1 MPPASFSKIAYRSI
15 AASAASYTCSTSW
28 HKKIPSSLPSETMP
42 LESRPLGSSSEY
54 HPELS
59 QQNGSVTERTS
70 TGNCTRSRSRTD
82 HALSE
87 TSTIDSSD
95 ASDHRLKSE
104 ADHEG
109 ISQTDYDDAFTDRG
123 DVDFDDEGYVDLDTA
138 STTSVNTVAENFQ
151 QLFGR
156 QYHNEDIGYH
166 WEPNDETRQQMWD
179 GFHHIYSD
187 LLEGLNKAT
196 IPCGSP
202 VLLLTSSGIWA
213 IDFADEHPDADV
225 IGIDISPIMPNWV
238 PPNLKFQI
246 DDCGREWT
254 FKESSFDYIHAR
266 DLNGSV
272 NWREF
277 TKEVFRALAPG
288 GVAEFHE
295 GPIEFRSR
303 KVTLAKES
311 YMNRWGGF
319 FRAAREKRR
328 RPFLVAN
335 NETLQQEMAAAGF
348 KDITAY
354 EYEIPIGPWP
364 ESEEGKRLGK
374 FALAILT
381 WDIVGSILRL
391 AIEDFGWSEK
401 ETHVFAA
408 RVRNEILS
416 CSKEY
421 EIYTPR
427 KVVVGKKPE

>member
-1 MPPASFSKIAYRSI
+1 
-15 AASAASYTCSTSW
+15 
-28 HKKIPSSLPSETMP
+28 MP
-42 LESRPLGSSSEY
+42 LESRPLSSRSEY
-54 HPELS
+54 RPGLS
-59 QQNGSVTERTS
+59 QQNGSVTERAS
-70 TGNCTRSRSRTD
+70 TGDCTRSQSRTD

-87 TSTIDSSD
+87 TSTINSSNT
-95 ASDHRLKSE
+95 SDHRLKS
-104 ADHEG
+104 AMDHEG
-109 ISQTDYDDAFTDRG
+109 ISHTDYDEAFTGRG
-123 DVDFDDEGYVDLDTA
+123 DVDFDDAGYFDLDTT
-138 STTSVNTVAENFQ
+138 STTSVDTVAENFQ

-156 QYHNEDIGYH
+156 QYHNEGIGYH

-179 GFHHIYSD
+179 G
-187 LLEGLNKAT
+187 L
-196 IPCGSP
+196 
-202 VLLLTSSGIWA
+202 
-213 IDFADEHPDADV
+213 DFADEHPDADV

-272 NWREF
+272 NWCEF

-295 GPIEFRSR
+295 GPIKFRSR

-311 YMNRWGGF
+311 YMNRWGEF
-319 FRAAREKRR
+319 FRAVREKRR

-364 ESEEGKRLGK
+364 ESEDGKTLGK

-381 WDIVGSILRL
+381 LDIVGSILRL

-416 CSKEY
+416 YSKEY
-421 EIYTPR
+421 EIYISR

>member
-1 MPPASFSKIAYRSI
+1 
-15 AASAASYTCSTSW
+15 
-28 HKKIPSSLPSETMP
+28 MP
-42 LESRPLGSSSEY
+42 LESRPLGSSGEY
-54 HPELS
+54 RPELS
-59 QQNGSVTERTS
+59 QQNGSVTERAS
-70 TGNCTRSRSRTD
+70 TGNCTRCRSKTD

-95 ASDHRLKSE
+95 TRDHWLKSE
-104 ADHEG
+104 TDHEG

-123 DVDFDDEGYVDLDTA
+123 DEDFDDEGYFDLDTA
-138 STTSVNTVAENFQ
+138 STTSVDTVAENFQ

-156 QYHNEDIGYH
+156 QYHNEGIGYH
-166 WEPNDETRQQMWD
+166 CHDTLWQSGIVTVFIVSWASANR
-179 GFHHIYSD
+179 Y
-187 LLEGLNKAT
+187 NKR
-196 IPCGSP
+196 
-202 VLLLTSSGIWA
+202 VLDVGTGTGIWA
-213 IDFADEHPDADV
+213 IDFADKHPDADV
-225 IGIDISPIMPNWV
+225 IGIDISPTMPNWV
-238 PPNLKFQI
+238 PPNLKFQV

-311 YMNRWGGF
+311 YMNRWGEF

-335 NETLQQEMAAAGF
+335 NETLQQEMAVAGF

-364 ESEEGKRLGK
+364 ESEEGKTLGK
-374 FALAILT
+374 FARAILT
-381 WDIVGSILRL
+381 LDIVGSILRL

-421 EIYTPR
+421 EIYTSR

>member
-1 MPPASFSKIAYRSI
+1 
-15 AASAASYTCSTSW
+15 
-28 HKKIPSSLPSETMP
+28 MP
-42 LESRPLGSSSEY
+42 LESQPLASRSEY
-54 HPELS
+54 RPGLP
-59 QQNGSVTERTS
+59 QQHGSVAERASTS
-70 TGNCTRSRSRTD
+70 DCTRPQSRTD

-87 TSTIDSSD
+87 TSTINFSNTSNHG
-95 ASDHRLKSE
+95 SKSE
-104 ADHEG
+104 MNHEG
-109 ISQTDYDDAFTDRG
+109 ITHAYYDDAFTDRG
-123 DVDFDDEGYVDLDTA
+123 DEDFDDEGCFDLDTA

-156 QYHNEDIGYH
+156 QYHNEGIGYH
-166 WEPNDETRQQMWD
+166 WEPNDETRQEMWD
-179 GFHHIYSD
+179 GFHDTLWQSGIVAVFIVSWASANRY
-187 LLEGLNKAT
+187 NKR
-196 IPCGSP
+196 
-202 VLLLTSSGIWA
+202 VLDVGTGTGIWA

-225 IGIDISPIMPNWV
+225 IGIDISPIIPNWV

-246 DDCGREWT
+246 DDCDREWT

-272 NWREF
+272 SWREF
-277 TKEVFRALAPG
+277 SKEVFRALAPG

-303 KVTLAKES
+303 K
-311 YMNRWGGF
+311 
-319 FRAAREKRR
+319 
-328 RPFLVAN
+328 
-335 NETLQQEMAAAGF
+335 EMAAAGF
-348 KDITAY
+348 KDITVY

-364 ESEEGKRLGK
+364 ELEEGKTLGK

-381 WDIVGSILRL
+381 LDIVGSILRL

-416 CSKEY
+416 CSTEY
-421 EIYTPR
+421 EIYTSR

>member
-1 MPPASFSKIAYRSI
+1 
-15 AASAASYTCSTSW
+15 
-28 HKKIPSSLPSETMP
+28 MP
-42 LESRPLGSSSEY
+42 LESLPLGSSSEY

-59 QQNGSVTERTS
+59 QQNGSVTEHAS
-70 TGNCTRSRSRTD
+70 TGNCKPSQSRTD
-82 HALSE
+82 HGLSE

-95 ASDHRLKSE
+95 SSDHWLKSE
-104 ADHEG
+104 TDHEG
-109 ISQTDYDDAFTDRG
+109 ISQTDYDDAFTGRG
-123 DVDFDDEGYVDLDTA
+123 DVDFDDEGCFDLDTA
-138 STTSVNTVAENFQ
+138 STTSVDTIAEKFQ

-156 QYHNEDIGYH
+156 QYHNEGIGYH
-166 WEPNDETRQQMWD
+166 WEPNDKTRQEIWD
-179 GFHHIYSD
+179 GLSSVSH
-187 LLEGLNKAT
+187 
-196 IPCGSP
+196 
-202 VLLLTSSGIWA
+202 LTSKSSGIWA

-246 DDCGREWT
+246 DDCSREWT

-277 TKEVFRALAPG
+277 TKEVFRAVAPG

-311 YMNRWGGF
+311 YMNRWGEF
-319 FRAAREKRR
+319 FQAAREKRR
-328 RPFLVAN
+328 RPFLVTN
-335 NETLQQEMAAAGF
+335 NETLQQEMAVAGF

-354 EYEIPIGPWP
+354 EYEIPIGAWP
-364 ESEEGKRLGK
+364 ESEEGKTLGK
-374 FALAILT
+374 FALTILT
-381 WDIVGSILRL
+381 WDVVGSILRL
-391 AIEDFGWSEK
+391 AIEDFGWGEK
-401 ETHVFAA
+401 ETHAFAA

-421 EIYTPR
+421 EIYIPR
-427 KVVVGKKPE
+427 KVFISSRTVRHGRLPGSLSASLLNPFLSVGANKVSSDLADNGWLRSGVLVEIRCFDV

>member
-1 MPPASFSKIAYRSI
+1 
-15 AASAASYTCSTSW
+15 
-28 HKKIPSSLPSETMP
+28 MP
-42 LESRPLGSSSEY
+42 LESRPLASRSEY
-54 HPELS
+54 RPGLS
-59 QQNGSVTERTS
+59 EQHGSVTERAS
-70 TGNCTRSRSRTD
+70 TGDCTRSQSRTD

-87 TSTIDSSD
+87 TSPINSTDS
-95 ASDHRLKSE
+95 
-104 ADHEG
+104 
-109 ISQTDYDDAFTDRG
+109 G
-123 DVDFDDEGYVDLDTA
+123 DEDFDDEGCFDLDTA
-138 STTSVNTVAENFQ
+138 STISVNTVAENFQ

-156 QYHNEDIGYH
+156 QYHNEGIGYH
-166 WEPNDETRQQMWD
+166 WEPNDETRQEMWD
-179 GFHHIYSD
+179 GLHHVYSD
-187 LLEGLNKAT
+187 LLEGLHKAT

-202 VLLLTSSGIWA
+202 RVLDVGTGTGIWA

-225 IGIDISPIMPNWV
+225 IGIDISPIIPNWV

-254 FKESSFDYIHAR
+254 FKESSFDYIHTR

-311 YMNRWGGF
+311 YMSQWGEF
-319 FRAAREKRR
+319 FRAAGEKRR
-328 RPFLVAN
+328 RPFLVGN
-335 NETLQQEMAAAGF
+335 NETLQQEMAVAGF

-354 EYEIPIGPWP
+354 EYEIAIGPWP
-364 ESEEGKRLGK
+364 ESEESKTRGK
-374 FALAILT
+374 FALAIFTL
-381 WDIVGSILRL
+381 DIVGSILRL
-391 AIEDFGWSEK
+391 AIEDFGWNEK

-421 EIYTPR
+421 EIYTSR
-427 KVVVGKKPE
+427 KVVVGRKSE

>member
-1 MPPASFSKIAYRSI
+1 
-15 AASAASYTCSTSW
+15 
-28 HKKIPSSLPSETMP
+28 MP
-42 LESRPLGSSSEY
+42 LESRPLGSSSAY

-59 QQNGSVTERTS
+59 QQNGSVTERAS
-70 TGNCTRSRSRTD
+70 TGNCTRSQSRAD

-95 ASDHRLKSE
+95 SSNYWLQSE
-104 ADHEG
+104 TDHED
-109 ISQTDYDDAFTDRG
+109 ISQTDYDDAFTDRD
-123 DVDFDDEGYVDLDTA
+123 DVDFDDEGYFDLDTA
-138 STTSVNTVAENFQ
+138 STTSVDTVAENFQ
-151 QLFGR
+151 QMFGR
-156 QYHNEDIGYH
+156 QYHNEGIGYH
-166 WEPNDETRQQMWD
+166 WEPNDETRQEMWD
-179 GFHHIYSD
+179 GFHHVYFD
-187 LLEGLNKAT
+187 LLEGLHKAT
-196 IPCGSP
+196 LPCRSP
-202 VLLLTSSGIWA
+202 RVLDVGTGTGIWA

-225 IGIDISPIMPNWV
+225 IGIDISPIMPNSV

-254 FKESSFDYIHAR
+254 FKECSFDYIHAR

-295 GPIEFRSR
+295 GPTEFRSR

-319 FRAAREKRR
+319 FRAVREKRR
-328 RPFLVAN
+328 RPFLAAN
-335 NETLQQEMAAAGF
+335 NETLQQEMAVAGF

-364 ESEEGKRLGK
+364 ESERSKALGK

-381 WDIVGSILRL
+381 LDIVGSILRL

-427 KVVVGKKPE
+427 KVVIGKKPE

>member
-1 MPPASFSKIAYRSI
+1 
-15 AASAASYTCSTSW
+15 
-28 HKKIPSSLPSETMP
+28 MP
-42 LESRPLGSSSEY
+42 LESRPLGSSGEY
-54 HPELS
+54 RPELS
-59 QQNGSVTERTS
+59 QQNGSVTERAS
-70 TGNCTRSRSRTD
+70 TGNCTRCRSKTD

-95 ASDHRLKSE
+95 TRDHWLKSE
-104 ADHEG
+104 TDHEG

-123 DVDFDDEGYVDLDTA
+123 DEDFDDEGYFDLDTA
-138 STTSVNTVAENFQ
+138 STTSVDTVAENFQ

-156 QYHNEDIGYH
+156 QYHNEGIGYH
-166 WEPNDETRQQMWD
+166 WEPNDVTRQEMWD
-179 GFHHIYSD
+179 GFHDTLWQSGIVTVFIVSWASANRY
-187 LLEGLNKAT
+187 NKR
-196 IPCGSP
+196 
-202 VLLLTSSGIWA
+202 VLDVGTGTGIWA
-213 IDFADEHPDADV
+213 IDFADKHPDADV

-311 YMNRWGGF
+311 YMNRWGEF
-319 FRAAREKRR
+319 FRAAGEKQR

-335 NETLQQEMAAAGF
+335 NETLQQEMAVAGF

-364 ESEEGKRLGK
+364 ESEEGKTLGK
-374 FALAILT
+374 FARAILT
-381 WDIVGSILRL
+381 LDIVGSILRL

-421 EIYTPR
+421 EIYTSR